1 MRPIFIKF
9 LEFVDHVEVIVCN
22 FLGLTDLNNIFK
34 LNLKNHDFLKLLNFY
49 PGGAGKHET
58 HFSCIGPRLPAHL
71 LLLTTLPAFG
81 PMGRGQQNTLK
92 WAAGA
97 CQRPD
102 IIYI

>member
-49 PGGAGKHET
+49 PGGAGKHIF
-58 HFSCIGPRLPAHL
+58 HVS
-71 LLLTTLPAFG
+71 
-81 PMGRGQQNTLK
+81 GRDCQLIYCFLQHSPLSAL
-92 WAAGA
+92 WAEASKI
-97 CQRPD
+97 R
-102 IIYI
+102 